1 MTDRALLLEEFLVRN
16 LNRLHLDLRPMAIK
30 HAALHGHCHQKA
42 FATMDDLKACLD
54 MIPELQTQ
62 VIQSSCC
69 GMAGAFGQQAETY
82 DLSMDM
88 AELSLLPAIRELPM
102 DYSVVASGTSCRQQI
117 GHGSGR
123 VAHHFVHLMQQSL
136 CRQIQ

>member
-1 MTDRALLLEEFLVRN
+1 
-16 LNRLHLDLRPMAIK
+16 MAIK

-117 GHGSGR
+117 GHGSSR

-136 CRQIQ
+136 SG

>member
-1 MTDRALLLEEFLVRN
+1 MPVFSLLISFSSKPDSSIASFN
-16 LNRLHLDLRPMAIK
+16 AIK
-30 HAALHGHCHQKA
+30 LYAA
-42 FATMDDLKACLD
+42 
-54 MIPELQTQ
+54 PP
-62 VIQSSCC
+62 
-69 GMAGAFGQQAETY
+69 

-117 GHGSGR
+117 GHGSSR

-136 CRQIQ
+136 SG